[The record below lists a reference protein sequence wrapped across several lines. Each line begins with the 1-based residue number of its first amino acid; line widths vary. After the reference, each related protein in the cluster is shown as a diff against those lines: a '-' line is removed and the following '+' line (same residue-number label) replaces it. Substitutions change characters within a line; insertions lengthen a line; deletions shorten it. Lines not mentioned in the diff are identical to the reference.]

1 MKKKILLIEDD
12 LALVRSLQKLF
23 TNAGFDIDWALD
35 GEEGLAKVSDVCDC
49 IVLDLALPKKD
60 GWEVL
65 EELKNNDGTK
75 HVPVV
80 ICTVLDGDHYRKR
93 AKDLGADGYVNKFHD
108 DLLGEVE
115 RILGAL

>member
-1 MKKKILLIEDD
+1 MKQSKKHSFVESFDFKWILPEQIK
-12 LALVRSLQKLF
+12 AH
-23 TNAGFDIDWALD
+23 
-35 GEEGLAKVSDVCDC
+35 
-49 IVLDLALPKKD
+49 KKD